1 TRLHHVSVYKPFF
14 LWTAI
19 RSLSPSS
26 LSPPRGPMALR
37 SFSPAA
43 SARSVHPSLTA
54 ASLLPSRT
62 GSIVRAPGNIHG
74 GNISLGKHMS
84 SLSSSSNYVRLQ
96 EGVNAFFSS
105 LLVSRNSKRRARVI
119 RCATI
124 EEIEAEKSVI
134 EKDAKERMEKTI
146 ETVRASFNAV
156 RTGRA
161 NPSMLDRVEVEYYG
175 SPVSL
180 KSIAQIST
188 PDGSTLLVQPYDKS
202 SLKAV
207 EKAIVSSDI
216 GLTPNNDGE
225 VIRLSIPQLTS
236 ERRKELSKVVAKL
249 TEEGKVA
256 VRNIRRDAIKA
267 YEKLEKEKKLS
278 EDIVK
283 DLSSDLQKVT
293 DEYMKKIE
301 TIQKQ
306 KEKVCSLKIVG
317 IKFYSNGNGSG
328 LLGDGRRKSCWYEEE
343 IEQNLRWCFALN
355 SILHTGSSQYQDI
368 ALLDTKPF
376 GKALV
381 LDGKLQ
387 SAEMDEFIYHES
399 LVHPALLHHQNP
411 KHIFIMGGGE
421 GSTAREILRHRTVE
435 RVVMCDIDQE
445 VVDFCKSHLLANK
458 EAFFDPRLHVVI
470 NDARAELE
478 KRKDKFDVIVG
489 DLADPIEGG
498 PCYKLYTK
506 SFYEETLK
514 PRLNQGGI
522 FVTQAGPAGVF
533 SHTEVFSCIYNTL
546 RHVFRYVVPYSA
558 HIPSYADTW
567 GWVMASDSP
576 FTLDAEKLDS
586 RIRQRIEG
594 ENRYVDGETF
604 ASASIL
610 SKAVRKSLAK
620 ETQLYTEGTA
630 KFIYGHGNCTNIA
643 ST

>member
-1 TRLHHVSVYKPFF
+1 
-14 LWTAI
+14 
-19 RSLSPSS
+19 
-26 LSPPRGPMALR
+26 MALR

-62 GSIVRAPGNIHG
+62 GSIISAPGNIRG

-105 LLVSRNSKRRARVI
+105 LLVSRNSKRRARVL

-278 EDIVK
+278 EDNVK

-306 KEKVCSLKIVG
+306 KEKE
-317 IKFYSNGNGSG
+317 
-328 LLGDGRRKSCWYEEE
+328 LLS
-343 IEQNLRWCFALN
+343 
-355 SILHTGSSQYQDI
+355 
-368 ALLDTKPF
+368 
-376 GKALV
+376 V
-381 LDGKLQ
+381 
-387 SAEMDEFIYHES
+387 
-399 LVHPALLHHQNP
+399 
-411 KHIFIMGGGE
+411 
-421 GSTAREILRHRTVE
+421 
-435 RVVMCDIDQE
+435 
-445 VVDFCKSHLLANK
+445 
-458 EAFFDPRLHVVI
+458 
-470 NDARAELE
+470 
-478 KRKDKFDVIVG
+478 
-489 DLADPIEGG
+489 
-498 PCYKLYTK
+498 
-506 SFYEETLK
+506 
-514 PRLNQGGI
+514 
-522 FVTQAGPAGVF
+522 
-533 SHTEVFSCIYNTL
+533 
-546 RHVFRYVVPYSA
+546 
-558 HIPSYADTW
+558 
-567 GWVMASDSP
+567 
-576 FTLDAEKLDS
+576 
-586 RIRQRIEG
+586 
-594 ENRYVDGETF
+594 
-604 ASASIL
+604 
-610 SKAVRKSLAK
+610 
-620 ETQLYTEGTA
+620 
-630 KFIYGHGNCTNIA
+630 
-643 ST
+643 